1 MNTFAK
7 KTLTTAFAA
16 LTLGITLAATSAP
29 AEARWGRNAAFF
41 GGAAAGLV
49 GAAIIANNYARPA
62 YAAPVYG
69 GDCWTERRAVHNS
82 WGEFVGYRPQR
93 VCN

>member
-1 MNTFAK
+1 MNTLTK
-7 KTLTTAFAA
+7 KIATASIAA
-16 LTLGITLAATSAP
+16 LTLGVSIAASSAP

-49 GAAIIANNYARPA
+49 GAAIIANRA

-69 GDCWTERRAVHNS
+69 GCWIEKRAVYNA
-82 WGEFVGYRPQR
+82 WGDFAGYRRIR

>member
-1 MNTFAK
+1 MNAIRK
-7 KTLTTAFAA
+7 LSTAAVAA
-16 LTLGITLAATSAP
+16 LTLGAAIAASASP

-49 GAAIIANNYARPA
+49 GAAIVANAYARPA
-62 YAAPVYG
+62 YATPVYG
-69 GDCWTERRAVHNS
+69 GSCWVERRAVYNRF
-82 WGEFVGYRPQR
+82 GDYVGSRPIR

>member
-1 MNTFAK
+1 MNTFK
-7 KTLTTAFAA
+7 KITTAAVAA
-16 LTLGITLAATSAP
+16 LTLGAAIAASASP

-49 GAAIIANNYARPA
+49 GAAIVANAYSRPA
-62 YAAPVYG
+62 YAYG
-69 GDCWTERRAVHNS
+69 GSCWVERRAVYNAY
-82 WGEFVGYRPQR
+82 GDYVGYVGSRPIR